1 MTDPDKIWNF
11 ILDCMNKPTI
21 ETPANYIEL
30 PNGHWLYWEDNGA
43 GGRTYWSDEIGDG
56 VIVWDTSAVS
66 RATIEAALRQEDRLN
81 SLDPLN

>member
-11 ILDCMNKPTI
+11 ILDCMNKSHPKTPT
-21 ETPANYIEL
+21 NYIDL
-30 PNGHWLYWEDNGA
+30 PSGARLYWEDNGA

-66 RATIEAALRQEDRLN
+66 RATIEAALRIEAEAKWQTKT
-81 SLDPLN
+81 

>member
-1 MTDPDKIWNF
+1 
-11 ILDCMNKPTI
+11 MN
-21 ETPANYIEL
+21 EQLNYIAL
-30 PNGHWLYWEDNGA
+30 PSGARLYWEDNGA
-43 GGRTYWSDEIGDG
+43 GGRTYWSDEIGNG

>member
-11 ILDCMNKPTI
+11 ILDCMNKPQP
-21 ETPANYIEL
+21 ERPANYIDL
-30 PNGHWLYWEDNGA
+30 PSGARLYWEGNGA